1 LTFIKFWYIAILG
14 DPKGIKYANIKVMK
28 EGKPATIK
36 EIAKRLKISPSTV
49 SRALNGHPSIGLVT
63 TMRVKQMAEELNYE
77 PNQTAIFFK
86 QRKTFTIGVVL
97 PSLSEPFFSAAISEI
112 ENVANEKKYTVIMGQ
127 SLDDADREQRIL
139 QTLKTHR
146 VDGILMSIGKN
157 TRDYGFV
164 EWLEHSGI
172 PVVFFDCVPSAEN
185 TYKVVSDLATGMLEA
200 IDLFVS
206 CGHHAI
212 SLINGPAALPESAE
226 REQAYREGLGKNDLV
241 FKPEYLVHT
250 DLTPHGNEA
259 AISQLLALPDRP
271 SAVISFNDYVALDVM
286 KTVRQKG
293 LTLNQDIHFIS
304 YANYPLWKYMENP
317 PMASIEQFP
326 GKQGRKAAELLFE
339 RIAAR
344 DEQPRPVKV
353 VFKSSLSRY

>member
-1 LTFIKFWYIAILG
+1 ME
-14 DPKGIKYANIKVMK
+14 NSMK

-63 TMRVKQMAEELNYE
+63 TERVKKVAEELNYE

-127 SLDDADREQRIL
+127 SLDDPDRELRIL
-139 QTLKTHR
+139 QALKAHR
-146 VDGILMSIGKN
+146 VDGVLMSIGKN
-157 TRDYGFV
+157 TQDYGFIDLM
-164 EWLEHSGI
+164 ESAGI
-172 PVVFFDCVPSAEN
+172 PIVFFDCVP
-185 TYKVVSDLATGMLEA
+185 DLDRVNRVACDLESGMLEA
-200 IDLFVS
+200 IDMLVS
-206 CGHHAI
+206 CGHHDI
-212 SLINGPAALPESAE
+212 SLINGPDMLAASIE
-226 REQAYREGLGKNDLV
+226 RRSDYVKGLEKCGIPFRE
-241 FKPEYLVHT
+241 EYVVNT
-250 DLTPHGNEA
+250 DLTPEGNEA
-259 AISQLLALPDRP
+259 AILQVLPLPDRP
-271 SAVISFNDYVALDVM
+271 SAVVSFNDYVALDVM

-293 LTLNQDIHFIS
+293 LALNQDIHFIS